1 MSLTLGKL
9 RQHYD
14 SVWCVDFEYNTGISG
29 ADAPS
34 PICMVAHE
42 LFTGATVRKWLW
54 DRPVMDCPIP
64 TDDRSLYVAFYA
76 SAEITCHLGLGW
88 PIPARILDLYAEFRC
103 VANSLANFQVTSV
116 EGKTKG
122 QQRFSLLNCMR
133 SFGLGAEAVCTGFKN
148 ESRDLCIRGGPFS
161 EAEKTQIL
169 EYCESD
175 VIALAKLLPRMLPF
189 IELHQA
195 LFRGRY
201 MAAVASMERRG
212 IPVDQEL
219 AGRFRDHWDPI
230 VDRLIVDSKS
240 EFDVIGKRDID
251 QKKFAAWLES
261 HGLLHSWPRS
271 SSKSC
276 SLRSDTDTLSDWGK
290 SFSQVMGLKE
300 FLGTIRRTK
309 LVDKLQIGSD
319 GRNRFLVSPFGSK
332 TGRNQPSNARS
343 VFGPACWVRFL
354 IQPPPG
360 YALLYCDWSG
370 QEYGEAAYF
379 SDDPKMIADYANDDP
394 YLGFAKRIK
403 LAPEYAT
410 KQSHSELRTKL
421 KVAAGL
427 GVLYGAGAPTVARA
441 GNMTESQSERVL
453 REHRYTYPQ
462 FWRWREQV
470 INHARLA
477 GELRTCLGWKW
488 SVCGDDST
496 NSISNWM
503 MQAHGADML
512 RVACCLAVERGIEV
526 CTPVHDALLVL
537 APIDAIEDVKNAT
550 VACMEEA
557 SSMVLGGPKLKVGVD
572 APIIYPNHFSDSRG
586 VEMWEKLHGILVAV
600 EKSGT

>member
-29 ADAPS
+29 ADAPK
-34 PICMVAHE
+34 PICMVAQE

-54 DRPVMDCPIP
+54 DGLVTGCPIP
-64 TDDRSLYVAFYA
+64 TDDHGLYIAFYA

-133 SFGLGAEAVCTGFKN
+133 SFGLGAEAVGTGFKN

-175 VIALAKLLPRMLPF
+175 VIALAKLLPCMLPF

-230 VDRLIVDSKS
+230 VNRLIVDSKS

-276 SLRSDTDTLSDWGK
+276 SLRSDTDTNGLWDDKKNWTLSLNPAHVHDVTINPDISLTVQGPGGNSSVRK
-290 SFSQVMGLKE
+290 LEFGGGNGVATLNLNGGNLASQFPVRVLSNGVLRGDGQITGTVVNLGTTIAENITVHGDFANAGVLRGDGRMNVSGQLLNQLTIQGNVELQAAGGVTNAVTGQFRVGTGESMKVKGFVNPFVNQGVLEVIGGQLEIEGPTTNAADTGLIAIRD
-300 FLGTIRRTK
+300 GTIRFNGGQLNNRLTN
-309 LVDKLQIGSD
+309 DGSIGVTFGTSD
-319 GRNRFLVSPFGSK
+319 IFGDIHNTASGIINVSG
-332 TGRNQPSNARS
+332 G
-343 VFGPACWVRFL
+343 
-354 IQPPPG
+354 
-360 YALLYCDWSG
+360 
-370 QEYGEAAYF
+370 
-379 SDDPKMIADYANDDP
+379 ANVT
-394 YLGFAKRIK
+394 F
-403 LAPEYAT
+403 
-410 KQSHSELRTKL
+410 
-421 KVAAGL
+421 
-427 GVLYGAGAPTVARA
+427 
-441 GNMTESQSERVL
+441 
-453 REHRYTYPQ
+453 
-462 FWRWREQV
+462 
-470 INHARLA
+470 
-477 GELRTCLGWKW
+477 
-488 SVCGDDST
+488 
-496 NSISNWM
+496 
-503 MQAHGADML
+503 
-512 RVACCLAVERGIEV
+512 
-526 CTPVHDALLVL
+526 
-537 APIDAIEDVKNAT
+537 
-550 VACMEEA
+550 
-557 SSMVLGGPKLKVGVD
+557 
-572 APIIYPNHFSDSRG
+572 
-586 VEMWEKLHGILVAV
+586 
-600 EKSGT
+600 